1 MIDTITSGGIEEPP
15 VAQRV
20 FWATFE
26 GIVAIV
32 LLIGGG
38 LGALQA
44 AAVTT
49 GVPFALLLVIMM
61 WSIWKGLNEERK
73 ALKS

>member
-1 MIDTITSGGIEEPP
+1 M
-15 VAQRV
+15 
-20 FWATFE
+20 
-26 GIVAIV
+26 

-61 WSIWKGLNEERK
+61 WSIWKGMSEERK
-73 ALKS
+73 ISKDL